1 MTNKTKYKNDS
12 IEPNLRKKV
21 VNRNEETKEQ
31 STKQTDS
38 LSPDIIQKSPIA
50 PPLPEFLKKTSL
62 NSYKNNITSLFKN
75 IERKV
80 ETNFK
85 QETNDTLNEVKKN
98 FISPDDDNNKGEDVL
113 FMHKQYF
120 QHHLGKY
127 QNL

>member
-1 MTNKTKYKNDS
+1 M
-12 IEPNLRKKV
+12 
-21 VNRNEETKEQ
+21 
-31 STKQTDS
+31 
-38 LSPDIIQKSPIA
+38 
-50 PPLPEFLKKTSL
+50 

-98 FISPDDDNNKGEDVL
+98 FISPDDDNNKGEDLL

>member
-38 LSPDIIQKSPIA
+38 LSLDIIQKSQIA

-98 FISPDDDNNKGEDVL
+98 FISPDDDNNKGEDLL